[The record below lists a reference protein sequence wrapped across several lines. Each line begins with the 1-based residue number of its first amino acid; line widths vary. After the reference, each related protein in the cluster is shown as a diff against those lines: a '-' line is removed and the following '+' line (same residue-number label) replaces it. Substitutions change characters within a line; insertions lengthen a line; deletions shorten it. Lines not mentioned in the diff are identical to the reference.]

1 MKKEKKELAIV
12 FGITKDLD
20 FALANVLIG
29 IKKHFSYK
37 NKFDIIVYHDGLT
50 EEIKSMLSNIYPC
63 DFKLFKS
70 KVSESKLS
78 TENLKLYSNLCLAR
92 FECFDL
98 LNSYKKIVWHDVD
111 ILIQNDFK
119 DLLNYGNKSGLAMTY
134 SDIGFLTESNFNEP
148 ISNYNMFLPL
158 LNSGII
164 VFSDTLKDY
173 SLMTEWCYKKLEEL
187 GDKVRYLDQGI
198 LNLLVQEF
206 DISVE
211 TIDIN
216 KYCCHPMRKN
226 YKEAAIIHAYG
237 YDKFWNANY
246 LYEKFPEWNENLLE
260 WAKIKKDYYL
270 INNEMKKPDISV
282 VMSIFKRVIFLDEAI
297 ESILNQ
303 TFTNFEFI
311 IVIEHSD
318 EQEKINKYITSK
330 YNDKRIKLINNKTK
344 LGFAE
349 SLNVGIKLEWMMMIF
364 HYLYV
369 LKNNLII

>member
-119 DLLNYGNKSGLAMTY
+119 DLLNYGNKSM
-134 SDIGFLTESNFNEP
+134 
-148 ISNYNMFLPL
+148 
-158 LNSGII
+158 
-164 VFSDTLKDY
+164 
-173 SLMTEWCYKKLEEL
+173 
-187 GDKVRYLDQGI
+187 
-198 LNLLVQEF
+198 
-206 DISVE
+206 
-211 TIDIN
+211 
-216 KYCCHPMRKN
+216 
-226 YKEAAIIHAYG
+226 
-237 YDKFWNANY
+237 
-246 LYEKFPEWNENLLE
+246 
-260 WAKIKKDYYL
+260 
-270 INNEMKKPDISV
+270 
-282 VMSIFKRVIFLDEAI
+282 
-297 ESILNQ
+297 
-303 TFTNFEFI
+303 
-311 IVIEHSD
+311 
-318 EQEKINKYITSK
+318 
-330 YNDKRIKLINNKTK
+330 
-344 LGFAE
+344 
-349 SLNVGIKLEWMMMIF
+349 
-364 HYLYV
+364 
-369 LKNNLII
+369 